1 MTDSIII
8 QQEEI
13 APLKVVEREVLID
26 TQEMPVVIESSAIE
40 VVTLE
45 MQSHILDESPQREIV
60 VMSEGGG
67 GSGSGVSD
75 HGALTGLGD
84 DDHPQ
89 YVLHAEVDDVPVN
102 GAITDPI
109 SSNWAFDHEAAADPH
124 PGYLTPAEGNA
135 AYAPISEPIAAAHI
149 TDTLDAHDASAISI
163 LDAALDFDATDVEGA
178 LAELQSDAEADAA
191 ALAAHLADI
200 IDVHDHGSLGGLAD
214 DDHLQYILG
223 DRAQWTDLTDGGETM
238 LHTHPG
244 GVSNLGDILAF
255 AAAHG

>member
-8 QQEEI
+8 IQQEDI
-13 APLKVVEREVLID
+13 APLKVVEREILLD
-26 TQEMPVVIESSAIE
+26 TQEMPVVIESPAIE

-67 GSGSGVSD
+67 GSGAGVSD

-84 DDHPQ
+84 DDH
-89 YVLHAEVDDVPVN
+89 
-102 GAITDPI
+102 T
-109 SSNWAFDHEAAADPH
+109 
-124 PGYLTPAEGNA
+124 
-135 AYAPISEPIAAAHI
+135 
-149 TDTLDAHDASAISI
+149 
-163 LDAALDFDATDVEGA
+163 
-178 LAELQSDAEADAA
+178 
-191 ALAAHLADI
+191 
-200 IDVHDHGSLGGLAD
+200 
-214 DDHLQYILG
+214 QYILG
-223 DRAQWTDLTDGGETM
+223 NRAQWTDLTDSGETT